1 MSEKTRNRMSTFAAT
16 VGGAAFLASTA
27 ASAGALFQS
36 TDLGNGYETG
46 SAPIHLAEGKCGE
59 GKCGESKGAE
69 GKCGEGKCG
78 ESMDKDA
85 EGKCGEG
92 KCGGESK
99 DAEGKCGEG
108 KCGS

>member
-59 GKCGESKGAE
+59 GKCGE
-69 GKCGEGKCG
+69 GKCG